1 MIETYKLKSHSPDDL
16 TEVAKAILE
25 KTNDVRVFA
34 LYGKMGAGKTTLIKA
49 FAEAMGSK
57 DTISSPTFSLV
68 NEYSDASAEPFYHFD
83 FYRINSLEEVYD
95 IGFEE
100 YLYSG
105 AYCFFEWPEKILE
118 LLPESYVYI
127 SIVVNEKEEREIE
140 FSIYDAVTKPTMKD

>member
-1 MIETYKLKSHSPDDL
+1 MKETYKLKSFTPGDL
-16 TEVAKAILE
+16 NEIAKTILE
-25 KTNDVRVFA
+25 KSNDVRVFA

-49 FAEAMGSK
+49 FAQVMGSE

-68 NEYSDASAEPFYHFD
+68 NVYNDASGASFYHFD

-95 IGFEE
+95 MGFEE

-127 SIVVNEKEEREIE
+127 SIVVNEQEEREIE
-140 FSIYDAVTKPTMKD
+140 FGIYNAVEKPTM